1 MSTSMSMSVRLS
13 PEEKELFQ
21 SFAKMHG
28 LSMSEL
34 VRRSVME
41 RIEDEYD
48 LKIALKAL
56 EEYKDDPVTYSHDEV
71 RKMLGFD

>member
-1 MSTSMSMSVRLS
+1 MSMSMSVRLS

-34 VRRSVME
+34 VRRSVLE
-41 RIEDEYD
+41 RIEDDYD
-48 LKIALKAL
+48 LRVALKAM
-56 EEYKDDPVTYSHDEV
+56 EEFKKDPVTYSHDEV

>member
-1 MSTSMSMSVRLS
+1 MSMSVRLS

-41 RIEDEYD
+41 RIEDDHD
-48 LKIALKAL
+48 LRVALKAL

>member
-41 RIEDEYD
+41 RIEDDHD
-48 LKIALKAL
+48 LRVALKAL